1 MRKAIL
7 TSLLSTTLFAQADLI
22 IHNARI
28 VTVDPKFSTAQA
40 MAIRGERILAVGT
53 NEAILRQATPSTQ
66 RIDMK
71 GKTVLPGLMDTHVHA
86 NGAAMYE
93 FDHPVPDMETLA
105 DILKYIAGRAAV
117 LPEGEWIRLSQVF
130 VTRIREQRFPTRQ
143 SRCADRCH
151 TRKTLATGR

>member
-40 MAIRGERILAVGT
+40 MAIRGERIFAVGT
-53 NEAILRQATPSTQ
+53 NEAILRQATPLTQ

-71 GKTVLPGLMDTHVHA
+71 GKTVLPGLMDTHC
-86 NGAAMYE
+86 
-93 FDHPVPDMETLA
+93 
-105 DILKYIAGRAAV
+105 
-117 LPEGEWIRLSQVF
+117 GE
-130 VTRIREQRFPTRQ
+130 P
-143 SRCADRCH
+143 
-151 TRKTLATGR
+151 